1 MDILIITGIFAGI
14 WLITTLTFVV
24 LYKKK
29 QSSGSTDE
37 KSIKQM
43 LDNQKEQN
51 LMLNN
56 MIMQALKNS
65 EVGTQNNINNL
76 TVMQKQELES
86 IAKRVDILTTR
97 NEQRIEKLTLDVN
110 NSLNHIREE
119 NDKAIEKCAKQLMKN

>member
-29 QSSGSTDE
+29 KTVNSTDE

-51 LMLNN
+51 MMLNN

-76 TVMQKQELES
+76 TVIQKQELEN
-86 IAKRVDILTTR
+86 IAKRVDTLTTR

-110 NSLNHIREE
+110 NSLNHIR
-119 NDKAIEKCAKQLMKN
+119 

>member
-1 MDILIITGIFAGI
+1 MEMIILASIFAGV

-29 QSSGSTDE
+29 KTNNSTDE

-51 LMLNN
+51 YMLNN

-76 TVMQKQELES
+76 TVIQKQELES
-86 IAKRVDILTTR
+86 IAKRVDDLTTR
-97 NEQRIEKLTLDVN
+97 NEQRIEKLTLEVN
-110 NSLNHIREE
+110 VKKTKKQL
-119 NDKAIEKCAKQLMKN
+119 KKCVKQLMKN